1 VSALVVHAQL
11 QYVSVLLVSV
21 VNVILS
27 RLTFSAVGRESVF
40 GLESLIWFKK
50 VPELLDVSRM

>member
-1 VSALVVHAQL
+1 L
-11 QYVSVLLVSV
+11 QYVPVLLVSV
-21 VNVILS
+21 VDVILS